1 MPDNLRGAGTRG
13 PVSDLLIAWGQGNEA
28 AFEALIPIV
37 HSELRG
43 LARRHM
49 ARERRG
55 HTLQPTALVNE
66 VYLRLVD
73 IRRMHW
79 QNRAQFFAIA
89 AMLMRRVLVD
99 DARRRQYQKRGAG
112 ARKVSVDVA
121 LLPAAER
128 GRDILAVDDALRA
141 LSAID
146 TRKGHVVEMR
156 FFGGLTVEEAAE
168 VLGISADT
176 VTRDW
181 KLAKVWLLRE
191 LKRSRDA

>member
-1 MPDNLRGAGTRG
+1 MPDNVRETEPRGS
-13 PVSDLLIAWGQGNEA
+13 VSDLLIAWGQGNEA

-55 HTLQPTALVNE
+55 HSLQPTALVNE
-66 VYLRLVD
+66 VYLRLVE
-73 IRRMHW
+73 IRRMQW

-99 DARRRQYQKRGAG
+99 DARRWQYQKRGGG
-112 ARKVSVDVA
+112 ARKVSVDVT

-128 GRDILAVDDALRA
+128 GHDILAVDDALRA

-146 TRKGHVVEMR
+146 TRKGQVVELR

-191 LKRSRDA
+191 

>member
-1 MPDNLRGAGTRG
+1 MPDNLRGSEPQS
-13 PVSDLLIAWGQGNEA
+13 PVSDLLVAWGHGDEA

-37 HSELRG
+37 HNELRG

-73 IRRMHW
+73 IRRMQW
-79 QNRAQFFAIA
+79 QNRAQFFAMA

-112 ARKVSVDVA
+112 ARKVSFDVA
-121 LLPAAER
+121 LLPAVER
-128 GRDILAVDDALRA
+128 GHDILAVDDALRA
-141 LSAID
+141 LSEID
-146 TRKGHVVEMR
+146 TRKGQVVELR
-156 FFGGLTVEEAAE
+156 FFGGLTVDETAE

-181 KLAKVWLLRE
+181 KFAKVWLLRE
-191 LKRSRDA
+191 LKKSRDA